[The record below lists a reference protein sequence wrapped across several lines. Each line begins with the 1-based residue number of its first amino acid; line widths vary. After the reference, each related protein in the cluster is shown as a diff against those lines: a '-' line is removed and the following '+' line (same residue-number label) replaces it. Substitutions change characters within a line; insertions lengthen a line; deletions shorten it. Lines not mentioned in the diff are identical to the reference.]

1 MSKIE
6 DSNLLRKLYLILRS
20 IKMTKK
26 KPTILT
32 KLTSL
37 ALLTTIIFLILKL
50 TDVIFWQWIWV
61 LSPFWGV
68 LGLNLIIALI
78 KDIVKDIKEH

>member
-1 MSKIE
+1 
-6 DSNLLRKLYLILRS
+6 
-20 IKMTKK
+20 MTKK

>member
-1 MSKIE
+1 
-6 DSNLLRKLYLILRS
+6 
-20 IKMTKK
+20 MTKK
-26 KPTILT
+26 KPTIST

-78 KDIVKDIKEH
+78 KDIVKDIKGH